1 MSYRPLYTGEGKFY
15 EDLEIYKLY
24 PSVSMIVQQAIR
36 PIHPP
41 LVPPVATNHTEA
53 MLWGTSVHAV
63 LEALGKGK
71 PAPALAMKDSD
82 IREAKVCAERVW
94 AEIQQATVF
103 GPASQFEAPIG
114 YTVAGTTYFCGAPDV
129 LGISGTSCTIID
141 YKMSPSEKTP
151 SRAWVRREHE
161 IASTAYRMM
170 VKSLGKFRRITCLY
184 VYANRAGH
192 TYIHEFKRDPVVEGV
207 VLSALN
213 LLRYRWSEETAVAHS
228 VIHDYSDRHINGA
241 VDEEPEQRI
250 LQQQLHSTEGEY

>member
-24 PSVSMIVQQAIR
+24 PSVSMLVQQAIR

-41 LVPPVATNHTEA
+41 LLPVVAKKHTEA
-53 MLWGTSVHAV
+53 LLWGTSVHAV

-71 PAPALAMKDSD
+71 PAPPLAMKDSD

-94 AEIQQATVF
+94 AEIQEALVF
-103 GPASQFEAPIG
+103 GPYSMFEETLAYRVG
-114 YTVAGTTYFCGAPDV
+114 EETYFCGTADV
-129 LGISGTSCTIID
+129 LGISGTSCTIVD
-141 YKMSPSEKTP
+141 YKMSPSEKAP
-151 SRAWVRREHE
+151 AKSWVRREHE

-213 LLRYRWSEETAVAHS
+213 LLRYRWSEETAVAQS
-228 VIHDYSDRHINGA
+228 LIHDYSDRHINGA